1 LQLRSCQ
8 ADRVSPRAG
17 GQAMELDRIGGKA
30 DALSRQ
36 AEHGPGMTPCH
47 REILADSQDDAPYRV
62 GEGMWSAY
70 WLM

>member
-1 LQLRSCQ
+1 
-8 ADRVSPRAG
+8 
-17 GQAMELDRIGGKA
+17 MELDRIGGKA
-30 DALSRQ
+30 DALSHQ

-47 REILADSQDDAPYRV
+47 REILADTQDDAPYRV